1 MSRKASALIAL
12 CCAVAGVALSAC
24 DEATE
29 AEPEAPA
36 NSTAATEDRAAFT
49 GTRKIKVGER
59 SVNVSCAGEPV
70 VGRPLVVLLHGGG
83 DDVTKLA
90 GLQNTLAAQGRVC
103 SYDRLGA
110 GASDQPDG
118 PQSFESTGK
127 ILTGVLD
134 QVAAGEPV
142 VLAGHS
148 LGGLIAGRYSPDHQ
162 DRIKGL
168 VLMDAT
174 SPTQEADLR
183 EQIPDSATGMAAELR
198 QQTLAVFAG
207 QGPEKLVV
215 TDGEVRSAGNIP
227 VEIVQHGK
235 PYLTAVPEYGEGLE
249 RAWSEGQRK
258 WLALSGRSNLSTA
271 TDSEHY
277 IYVDQPDLA
286 ARAIQRV
293 ADEAAKSK

>member
-29 AEPEAPA
+29 AEPESSA
-36 NSTAATEDRAAFT
+36 SSSAAENRAAFT
-49 GTRKIKVGER
+49 GTRKVKVGER
-59 SVNVSCAGEPV
+59 SVNVSCAGNAV
-70 VGRPLVVLLHGGG
+70 AGRPVVVLLHGGG
-83 DDVTKLA
+83 DDLGKLS
-90 GLQNTLAAQGRVC
+90 GLQNTLAAQGQVC

-134 QVAAGEPV
+134 QVAGGKPV

-148 LGGLIAGRYSPDHQ
+148 LGGLIAARYSPDHQ
-162 DRIKGL
+162 DRVKGL

-183 EQIPDSATGMAAELR
+183 QRIPDSATGMAAELR
-198 QQTLAVFAG
+198 AQTLAVFAG

-215 TDGEVRSAGNIP
+215 TDGEVRSAGDIP
-227 VEIVQHGK
+227 VEVIQHGK
-235 PYLTAVPEYGEGLE
+235 QYLAAVPEYGPGLE
-249 RAWSEGQRK
+249 QAWSEGQRK
-258 WLALSGRSNLSTA
+258 WLALSGRSNLSVA
-271 TDSEHY
+271 ANSEHY

-286 ARAIQRV
+286 VRAIQRV
-293 ADEAAKSK
+293 ADEARSK